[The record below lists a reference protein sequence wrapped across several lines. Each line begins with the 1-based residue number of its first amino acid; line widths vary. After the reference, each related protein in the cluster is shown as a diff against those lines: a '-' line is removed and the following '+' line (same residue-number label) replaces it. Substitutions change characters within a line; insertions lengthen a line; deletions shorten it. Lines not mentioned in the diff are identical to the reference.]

1 MTVSLICI
9 VSVRRSVRRARVRFV
24 RVIRSV
30 RLDERVS
37 IVDGE
42 THVDVRG
49 AAAHTHSRASSSV
62 APSHRRRCVSRS
74 IASIVHRSMQS
85 FDAIDRCHRMSSID
99 DIDRS
104 IELEIAIEIRES
116 AIRCVCSCVWVNS
129 ETEILALER
138 KSTSTRR
145 KSKTNR
151 RGKGKSTKGGV
162 LGPWRM
168 GAMCCRWSV
177 AHSQR
182 R

>member
-62 APSHRRRCVSRS
+62 APSHRRRRARIS
-74 IASIVHRSMQS
+74 IDRIHHPSIDEIISSMHVVDDIRCHRSMP
-85 FDAIDRCHRMSSID
+85 SID
-99 DIDRS
+99 AIDRS
-104 IELEIAIEIRES
+104 IELEIAIEICES
-116 AIRCVCSCVWVNS
+116 ASRCVCSCVWVNS

-145 KSKTNR
+145 KSKSNR
-151 RGKGKSTKGGV
+151 RRGCLMTRG
-162 LGPWRM
+162 
-168 GAMCCRWSV
+168 CE
-177 AHSQR
+177 
-182 R
+182 